1 MVTTYTVNQTG
12 PATPDGTTK
21 SLVVD
26 LPPGLVGNPRAVPT
40 CDIARVRAFPPDGCP
55 MNTAVGYAVTEAA
68 FPAFGFSDTFTTLI
82 YNITPDK
89 GEPAA
94 FAFAITFNTVRLSA
108 GVRSGSDY
116 GIRISA
122 ENLSERLYLLS
133 GTVTFWGVPG
143 DHTGPGPLTDSNTQ
157 RPFGGPSDQL
167 RKPFLSNPTSCDG
180 APSAVMSATTV
191 RVVWLSGLLQI
202 TSQTG
207 CPVCESGAWSEMRST
222 AWFAASADRIRCT
235 TYAAVWIPVPG
246 APGPAWPGVTDP
258 AGLVPA
264 DERPAPPG
272 ELPDPDWTTATAVT
286 AAATA
291 AAAALAASSG
301 PRRPAAGSGG
311 RAGRAPPAPR

>member
-1 MVTTYTVNQTG
+1 MLLLEGLTAARRTLLTGLLMAIALLAVTAPAQARFGPQPGSFALSTSSPKAGGHGDVVTTYTVNQTG

-180 APSAVMSATTV
+180 ALVGGDV
-191 RVVWLSGLLQI
+191 GDVVA
-202 TSQTG
+202 
-207 CPVCESGAWSEMRST
+207 GA
-222 AWFAASADRIRCT
+222 A
-235 TYAAVWIPVPG
+235 G
-246 APGPAWPGVTDP
+246 HPA
-258 AGLVPA
+258 L
-264 DERPAPPG
+264 R
-272 ELPDPDWTTATAVT
+272 
-286 AAATA
+286 
-291 AAAALAASSG
+291 LAARSAH
-301 PRRPAAGSGG
+301 RLR
-311 RAGRAPPAPR
+311 